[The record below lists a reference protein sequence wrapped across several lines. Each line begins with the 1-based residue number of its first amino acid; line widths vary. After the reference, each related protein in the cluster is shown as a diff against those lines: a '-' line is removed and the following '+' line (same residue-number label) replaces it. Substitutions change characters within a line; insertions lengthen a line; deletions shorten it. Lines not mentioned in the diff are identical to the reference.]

1 MNAMRKKTPAIPTQS
16 QPPMPVAAPAPCQP
30 PTSAAPLL
38 VDRMSEYRETLLR
51 AREQLRLQINGV
63 ENQLF
68 CLDHLMADPE
78 PAPEEPTAPAPLPPG
93 TI

>member
-1 MNAMRKKTPAIPTQS
+1 
-16 QPPMPVAAPAPCQP
+16 
-30 PTSAAPLL
+30 
-38 VDRMSEYRETLLR
+38 MSEYRETLLR